1 MRELRLVQ
9 KPTSTARVFSKKC
22 PATQQVCIGEIY
34 HTYSVNSIISSSG
47 QCGRGRMFVRFR
59 QMLIHCR
66 AQSHFDKEI
75 LYTANLMRCLFA
87 VFSSFPNYLC
97 KKWNRQ
103 TDEPVLFFMH
113 IIETCWLCVLRAWFH
128 ILGVGNFFSSSPS
141 VYSQNQICVFH
152 IFVVC
157 SHCVIYNVWCVMRVC
172 VMYIYAT
179 VQPNKSWE
187 TTKHIHT
194 EIFGWLWQ
202 LTMCVRFI
210 NSDCLHGIL
219 PVKCIHNPIV

>member
-113 IIETCWLCVLRAWFH
+113 RTSFRPDDCVCVCCVRDSIFSALAIFFLLLRLF
-128 ILGVGNFFSSSPS
+128 ILKIRFVYFTFLLS
-141 VYSQNQICVFH
+141 VRIVSYTMCD
-152 IFVVC
+152 VC
-157 SHCVIYNVWCVMRVC
+157 CAYVWCIYMRLCSRTKVGRPQNTFTPKFLVGSDNWQCVC
-172 VMYIYAT
+172 ASLIA
-179 VQPNKSWE
+179 
-187 TTKHIHT
+187 
-194 EIFGWLWQ
+194 
-202 LTMCVRFI
+202 
-210 NSDCLHGIL
+210 
-219 PVKCIHNPIV
+219 IVCTAFYP

>member
-1 MRELRLVQ
+1 MWQRQNVRALSANAHSLPRTIAFRRRNIVYSQFDAL
-9 KPTSTARVFSKKC
+9 SIRRFFFFSKLSLQEVKQTNRR
-22 PATQQVCIGEIY
+22 A
-34 HTYSVNSIISSSG
+34 SS
-47 QCGRGRMFVRFR
+47 
-59 QMLIHCR
+59 
-66 AQSHFDKEI
+66 I
-75 LYTANLMRCLFA
+75 LYA
-87 VFSSFPNYLC
+87 P
-97 KKWNRQ
+97 
-103 TDEPVLFFMH
+103 H
-113 IIETCWLCVLRAWFH
+113 IIETWWLCVLRAWFH

-152 IFVVC
+152 IFVVY
-157 SHCVIYNVWCVMRVC
+157 SHCVIYNVWCVLRVC